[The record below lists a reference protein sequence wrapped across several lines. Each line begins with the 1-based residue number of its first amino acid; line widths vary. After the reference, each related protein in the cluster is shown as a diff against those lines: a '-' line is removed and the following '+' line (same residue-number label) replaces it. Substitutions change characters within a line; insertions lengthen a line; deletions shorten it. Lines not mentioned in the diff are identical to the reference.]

1 MKETDVVYLRIQKD
15 LKEMLAKRAKEEQ
28 ISVNKLVEEI
38 VILYL
43 NRRKP
48 DLERAVEA
56 AGRGFFKIQQ
66 K

>member
-56 AGRGFFKIQQ
+56 AGRVF
-66 K
+66 

>member
-56 AGRGFFKIQQ
+56 AGRGF
-66 K
+66 

>member
-15 LKEMLAKRAKEEQ
+15 LKEMLAKRAKEVQ

-56 AGRGFFKIQQ
+56 AGRVF
-66 K
+66 